1 MNTIKKRKPIH
12 WSHVFCHAFL
22 ILNVCIMLFPF
33 LWMLLCSL
41 KTTAEITRIPPAFFP
56 ENWGYID
63 NFVEV
68 LDKYNF
74 GIFFLNSLK
83 YAVIKTLIILYVSA
97 IIGYVLAKFQFRGN
111 KFLFIMIL
119 STMMIPWPA
128 TLIPSY
134 QMMVWFN
141 WLDTDI
147 SILYSSLTSAFGVFM
162 MRQFAFS
169 IPDSLIEAGRLDGA
183 GELKI
188 FHRIVLPMMLNAIGA
203 LAIFTFLGEWDNY
216 LWPYLMLSDMKK
228 YTLPIGLAMTTGQFV
243 ANYGPMFAGITISV
257 VPVLIVYLLFQKTF
271 IQGIALGGVK
281 E

>member
-1 MNTIKKRKPIH
+1 MNTLKKRKPIKL
-12 WSHVFCHAFL
+12 SYALCHAFL
-22 ILNVCIMLFPF
+22 ILVVAVMLFPF

-56 ENWGYID
+56 ENWAYID
-63 NFVEV
+63 NFVNV
-68 LDKYNF
+68 MTKYNF
-74 GIFFLNSLK
+74 GLFFMNSLK
-83 YAVIKTLIILYVSA
+83 YAVIKTLIVLYVSA
-97 IIGYVLAKFQFRGN
+97 IVGYVLAKFQFRGN
-111 KFLFIMIL
+111 KLIFIMIL

-128 TLIPSY
+128 TLIPNY

-141 WLDTDI
+141 WMNTDI
-147 SILYSSLTSAFGVFM
+147 SIIYTAFTSAFGVFM

-169 IPDSLIEAGRLDGA
+169 ISDSLIEAGRLDGA

-203 LAIFTFLGEWDNY
+203 LAILNFLWEWDNY
-216 LWPYLMLSDMKK
+216 LWPYLMLNDMEK
-228 YTLPIGLAMTTGQFV
+228 YTLPIGLAMTQGQFV
-243 ANYGPMFAGITISV
+243 ADYGPMFAGISISV
-257 VPVLIVYLLFQKTF
+257 VPVLIVYLIFQKTF